1 MPIAISCCSAKAPV
15 MFTDYA
21 LLIILIAFVIGV
33 AFVIGI
39 VQFHNSHHER
49 NARNARNAQ
58 RRRERAAAGES
69 LSADRAFHAGAAR
82 GPVHR

>member
-1 MPIAISCCSAKAPV
+1 

-49 NARNARNAQ
+49 NARNAQ

-69 LSADRAFHAGAAR
+69 LTADHAFHAGAAR
-82 GPVHR
+82 GPVHH

>member
-1 MPIAISCCSAKAPV
+1 

-49 NARNARNAQ
+49 NARNAQ

-69 LSADRAFHAGAAR
+69 LSADRAFHGGAAR

>member
-1 MPIAISCCSAKAPV
+1 

-21 LLIILIAFVIGV
+21 LLTILIAFVIGV

-49 NARNARNAQ
+49 NARNAQ
-58 RRRERAAAGES
+58 RRRERGGADEPRHT
-69 LSADRAFHAGAAR
+69 DRAFPAGAVR
-82 GPVHR
+82 GPAHH